1 MGLDELGP
9 EVLFTIAG
17 VERLDLHRLYRVMA
31 CSSRVSEQ
39 QQGGGTPIRAVQP
52 QRMGLPR
59 PLLN

>member
-1 MGLDELGP
+1 M
-9 EVLFTIAG
+9 FTIAG
-17 VERLDLHRLYRVMA
+17 VERLDLHRLYRAMA

-39 QQGGGTPIRAVQP
+39 QQDRAVQP